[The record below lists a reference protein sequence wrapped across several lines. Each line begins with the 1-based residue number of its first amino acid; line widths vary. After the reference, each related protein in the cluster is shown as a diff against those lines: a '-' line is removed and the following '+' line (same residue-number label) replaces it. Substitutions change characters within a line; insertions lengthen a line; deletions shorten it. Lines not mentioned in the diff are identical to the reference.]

1 MMRLDKVLAENRSK
15 IIRKW
20 SNALFTRSGT
30 RYGNRPLRE
39 LRSLTSEAT
48 DANYCVLVNN
58 DFSNIDAFIERITR
72 LRLDSGFALS
82 EVQKAFN
89 LYRTFLVPIL
99 TETLPKKELT
109 PALEKLN
116 DCLSHT
122 ITRFSDYFQA
132 LHEKQVRDYAENLEQ
147 EVVKRT
153 MELSESEA
161 SYRLLVEDINDGYF
175 VNQNGRIIFANRA
188 FCEMHGYTVDEA
200 LGRPYIDFVAPESL
214 DKVQGYTERRLTHKD
229 VPEQYTYLRLH
240 KDGSPLPTEN
250 KVKLMLY
257 QGEYASVG
265 ICRDITE
272 RVKMEQRIRESERL
286 AHIGQLTTSLAHEIR
301 NPLSSIKMSM
311 QMLLRTMNFNGN
323 NKRTM
328 EISAKEIARL
338 ERILA
343 EMLDFARPV
352 KLKLIPAS
360 VNEIIE
366 SCIEILEPRVKE
378 KSIVVKRRLDSHI
391 VQAFLDRDKIEQVVI
406 NILLNAIEVLPAKGK
421 IYILTKPGRAGQP
434 DVRMEISDN
443 GPGVSR
449 EDLPYLFDPF
459 FSNKKKGT
467 GLGLS
472 NVNKIVEAHGGSVIA
487 VPKARGLCVRVTLPV
502 KQKHA

>member
-1 MMRLDKVLAENRSK
+1 MMTLDTVLTRNRGK

-20 SNALFTRSGT
+20 SNALFTRSGE
-30 RYGNRPLRE
+30 RYGKRPLGE
-39 LRSLTSEAT
+39 LRALTSQAT

-58 DFSNIDAFIERITR
+58 DFSKIDAFIERITR
-72 LRLDSGFALS
+72 LRLDSGFTLS

-89 LYRTFLVPIL
+89 LYRTFLVPVL
-99 TETLPKKELT
+99 VEALPRKELT
-109 PALEKLN
+109 PALKKLN

-122 ITRFSDYFQA
+122 ITKFSDYFQA
-132 LHEKQVRDYAENLEQ
+132 LHEKQVREYAENLEQ

-153 MELSESEA
+153 GELSESEA
-161 SYRLLVEDINDGYF
+161 SYRVLVEDINDGYF
-175 VNQNGRIIFANRA
+175 VNQSGRIIFANRA
-188 FCEMHGYTVDEA
+188 YCEMHGYTVDEV
-200 LGRPYIDFVAPESL
+200 LGRPYIDFVAPESI
-214 DKVQGYTERRLTHKD
+214 DKVQSYSERRLTHKD
-229 VPEQYTYLRLH
+229 VPDQYTYLRLH

-250 KVKLMLY
+250 KVKLVLY
-257 QGEYASVG
+257 QGEYASAG

-301 NPLSSIKMSM
+301 NPLSSVKMSI
-311 QMLLRTMNFNGN
+311 QILLRTMKFNGN

-343 EMLDFARPV
+343 EMLDFARPI
-352 KLKLIPAS
+352 KLKLTAAAI
-360 VNEIIE
+360 NDIIE
-366 SCIEILEPRVKE
+366 SCLDILEPRIKE
-378 KSIVVKRRLDSHI
+378 KNIVVKRKLGYK
-391 VQAFLDRDKIEQVVI
+391 VLPAFLDRDKIEQAII

-421 IYILTKPGRAGQP
+421 IYIVTKPEGAEQP
-434 DVRMEISDN
+434 GIRMEISDN

-472 NVNKIVEAHGGSVIA
+472 NVNKIVEAHGGTVTA
-487 VPKARGLCVRVTLPV
+487 LPRAQGLCLRITLPL